1 MELKIKRGTDLRLVG
16 AVVDVETVTEV
27 LGVHSVAII
36 PEDFPGFVPKASVN
50 AGDMVKAGSPLL
62 YDKYNQQVVLVSP
75 ISGVVRDVERGA
87 DARSSESSWMPMIQ
101 PQRRLSM
108 YRRVNRPT

>member
-36 PEDFPGFVPKASVN
+36 PEE
-50 AGDMVKAGSPLL
+50 LL
-62 YDKYNQQVVLVSP
+62 YLTVKPVT
-75 ISGVVRDVERGA
+75 IS
-87 DARSSESSWMPMIQ
+87 SKQSEKSK
-101 PQRRLSM
+101 R
-108 YRRVNRPT
+108 